1 MEKDSGGWHSILIK
15 SLMCESD
22 ECMLYEVDDI
32 HQTKPH
38 WQSICTCIDSN
49 CLLIIIKL
57 QFISINNIGVKGY
70 LMNLRLNCL
79 LLHYQLQG
87 NLDI

>member
-1 MEKDSGGWHSILIK
+1 MYKYFNLQKHKKVTEKDSGGWHSILIK

-38 WQSICTCIDSN
+38 
-49 CLLIIIKL
+49 
-57 QFISINNIGVKGY
+57 
-70 LMNLRLNCL
+70 
-79 LLHYQLQG
+79 
-87 NLDI
+87 

>member
-1 MEKDSGGWHSILIK
+1 
-15 SLMCESD
+15 MCESD

-49 CLLIIIKL
+49 CLLIIKL
-57 QFISINNIGVKGY
+57 QFISIYNIGVY
-70 LMNLRLNCL
+70 
-79 LLHYQLQG
+79 
-87 NLDI
+87 